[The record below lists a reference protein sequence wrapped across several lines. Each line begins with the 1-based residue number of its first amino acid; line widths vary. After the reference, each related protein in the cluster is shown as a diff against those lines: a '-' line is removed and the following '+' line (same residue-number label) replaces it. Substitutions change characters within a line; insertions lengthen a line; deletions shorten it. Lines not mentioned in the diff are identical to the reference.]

1 MFCAKVLN
9 LGSLPVVAARY
20 REGGLRASGLR
31 PDGPINN
38 RSAGY
43 QPAPHRFALFAAAL
57 LVVGGACFAAD
68 FSGASAFKYTQAAVA
83 FGPRPSGSN
92 ANKALQTYI
101 RTELHNW
108 KCEVMEDPFLAKT
121 PKGDVRMTNIIAK
134 FPGKSGHAIAVT
146 GHFDTKLFPGR
157 KFVGAND
164 GGSSTGLLLELAHV
178 LSQTDHVDDIYVVFF
193 DGEEAV
199 GDWSDIDS
207 VYGSRHLAYKWKGDG
222 TLAKLKALINV
233 DMIGDKSL
241 DVLIEENSTASL
253 RKLVWN
259 TAAELGYKTYF
270 LDDGEKVDD
279 DHMPFLKLGVPSLD
293 IIDFDYDPWHKDS
306 DTMDKLS
313 PKSLEIVGSVV
324 VASVKKIDKQ

>member
-1 MFCAKVLN
+1 MFSAKVWMKATWRRH
-9 LGSLPVVAARY
+9 GCRRGTHERARY
-20 REGGLRASGLR
+20 MLAAVFFVGATLCCAS
-31 PDGPINN
+31 
-38 RSAGY
+38 
-43 QPAPHRFALFAAAL
+43 
-57 LVVGGACFAAD
+57 D

-83 FGPRPSGSN
+83 FGPRPSGSA
-92 ANKALQTYI
+92 ANRQLQAYI
-101 RTELHNW
+101 RTQLRTF
-108 KCEVMEDPFLAKT
+108 KCELIEDPFIGKT
-121 PKGDVRMTNIIAK
+121 PKGDVAMTNIIAK
-134 FPGKSGHAIAVT
+134 FPGKSGHAIAIT

-164 GGSSTGLLLELAHV
+164 GGSSTGLLLELARN
-178 LSQTDHVDDIYVVFF
+178 LGQTEHADDIYVVFF

-199 GDWSDIDS
+199 GDWTETDS

-241 DVLIEENSTASL
+241 GVLIEKNSTVSL

-259 TAAELGYKTYF
+259 AAYDLGYKAYF
-270 LDDGEKVDD
+270 LDSGEEVDD

-293 IIDFDYDPWHKDS
+293 LIDFDYDPWHKDS

-313 PKSLEIVGSVV
+313 PKSLEIVGAVVLESVRR
-324 VASVKKIDKQ
+324 IDRE

>member
-1 MFCAKVLN
+1 MFCAKIGN
-9 LGSLPVVAARY
+9 LGS
-20 REGGLRASGLR
+20 GLKASGLR
-31 PDGPINN
+31 PDGPIAN
-38 RSAGY
+38 RSAGC
-43 QPAPHRFALFAAAL
+43 QPALHRFALLTAFFA
-57 LVVGGACFAAD
+57 VGLAGFAAD
-68 FSGASAFKYTQAAVA
+68 FSGASAFKYTQAAVG
-83 FGPRPSGSN
+83 FGPRPSGSA
-92 ANKALQTYI
+92 ANKQLQAYI
-101 RTELHNW
+101 RTELHTW

-134 FPGKSGHAIAVT
+134 FPGKSGHAIAIT

-241 DVLIEENSTASL
+241 DVLIEENSTSSL
-253 RKLVWN
+253 RKLVWS
-259 TAAELGYKTYF
+259 TAAELGYKSSF
-270 LDDGEKVDD
+270 LEEGEKIDD
-279 DHMPFLKLGVPSLD
+279 DHMPFMKLGVPSLD
-293 IIDFDYDPWHKDS
+293 LIDFNYDPWHKDS

-313 PKSLEIVGSVV
+313 PKSLEIVGQVV
-324 VASVKKIDKQ
+324 VGSVKKIDRQPPAPPNN